1 MRRSIGSRRSSWST
15 CPSAR
20 SSSTNGSPS
29 TTRVEDVSVRSNSWN
44 RSPTDQDR
52 PGRATR
58 VDHGRPGS
66 ERKPAP
72 RATSPTLCGTLAA
85 IRGPR
90 QRTRIADQGAGGR
103 SVLERAP
110 YNAFCIVRC
119 MDSRGLIPSEANP
132 LSPGATACK
141 GPRGRSPHGHLVA
154 GGGALRDVGR
164 DAAVC
169 SKEPAEYLERHRGR
183 RSVVADWIVGVG
195 PERCRSGAGEGQGGF
210 VDRDA
215 GLQSGSDAATVATP
229 TKADVPSIA
238 GCPVPS

>member
-1 MRRSIGSRRSSWST
+1 MGRRALHEWKTFRCVRTHGTEVRPIKT
-15 CPSAR
+15 D
-20 SSSTNGSPS
+20 
-29 TTRVEDVSVRSNSWN
+29 RV
-44 RSPTDQDR
+44 
-52 PGRATR
+52 
-58 VDHGRPGS
+58 
-66 ERKPAP
+66 AP
-72 RATSPTLCGTLAA
+72 REWTTVDQVVNESLRRGRLLPLFVAPWAA